1 MTAALGDRMRK
12 LMRQHGINQSQL
24 AARAGTTQP
33 NISKYLAGEREP
45 TSSSAREHSHRSAHH
60 IGISAGPAR
69 INADTPFG
77 TIKAYCARHGGDLSE
92 AETRELIMTLLTARE
107 QGGHHGI

>member
-45 TSSSAREHSHRSAHH
+45 TSSTLANIATALHTTSEFLLGLPESTPIRRSARSRRTAP
-60 IGISAGPAR
+60 GTAAISAKRRRG
-69 INADTPFG
+69 
-77 TIKAYCARHGGDLSE
+77 SSS
-92 AETRELIMTLLTARE
+92 
-107 QGGHHGI
+107 